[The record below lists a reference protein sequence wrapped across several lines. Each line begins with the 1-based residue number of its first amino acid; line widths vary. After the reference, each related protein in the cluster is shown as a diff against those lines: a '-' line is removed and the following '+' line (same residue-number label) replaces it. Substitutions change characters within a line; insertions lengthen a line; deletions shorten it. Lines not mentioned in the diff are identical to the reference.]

1 MPGGKFL
8 MRLFKPLLD
17 RQVTRI
23 ARSTSPEPPIMMGFP
38 VVLLTTVGA
47 RTGKERTHVL
57 GGFADGPEA
66 WLIVASLGGATT
78 HPDWFYNIAK
88 NPDKVWLQVGNRKLK
103 VAVES
108 LQGADRDRALAKVA
122 AVAPRY
128 GAYQKKTDREIPVL
142 RCTPAA

>member
-1 MPGGKFL
+1 MA
-8 MRLFKPLLD
+8 D
-17 RQVTRI
+17 RRV
-23 ARSTSPEPPIMMGFP
+23 AR
-38 VVLLTTVGA
+38 GA
-47 RTGKERTHVL
+47 
-57 GGFADGPEA
+57 P
-66 WLIVASLGGATT
+66 T

-108 LQGADRDRALAKVA
+108 LQGADRDQALAKVA

>member
-8 MRLFKPLLD
+8 MRLFKPLLG

-23 ARSTSPEPPIMMGFP
+23 ARSTSPEPPTMMGFP

-57 GGFADGPEA
+57 GGFADGPDA
-66 WLIVASLGGATT
+66 WLIVASLGGAPT

-103 VAVES
+103 VAVQS
-108 LQGADRDRALAKVA
+108 LQGADRDQALAKVA